1 MCYPFKIGC
10 RSNGCCYLFTTKNQ
24 PFKRQGESD
33 QIQLFVTLYICTM
46 FKSKQ
51 TIPHTK
57 VTVLSQNLSLLA
69 LLLGRCQD
77 VCCFFHVCYTEI
89 NKQDAKTKQ
98 LAFTHFGT
106 PGRQFTPF
114 CSLLRFHLA
123 KKGKLIANPQ
133 YL

>member
-1 MCYPFKIGC
+1 
-10 RSNGCCYLFTTKNQ
+10 
-24 PFKRQGESD
+24 
-33 QIQLFVTLYICTM
+33 M

-77 VCCFFHVCYTEI
+77 VCCSFHVCYTEI
-89 NKQDAKTKQ
+89 NEQDAKTKQ
-98 LAFTHFGT
+98 LAFTRFWT
-106 PGRQFTPF
+106 PGRQFVPF

-123 KKGKLIANPQ
+123 EKEKLIVNPQ